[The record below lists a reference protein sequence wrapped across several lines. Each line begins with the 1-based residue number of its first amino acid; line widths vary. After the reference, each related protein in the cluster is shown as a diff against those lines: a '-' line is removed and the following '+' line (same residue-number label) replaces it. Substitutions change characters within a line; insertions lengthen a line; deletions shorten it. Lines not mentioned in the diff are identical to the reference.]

1 MGDVHGCE
9 FYPEDLQTSSIR
21 SDKQARG
28 LGMLCTERAHRES
41 TFLGNWAE
49 EESGHRSITKGLKT
63 LPITQPAKILW
74 KGAPPACLTKIQ
86 QKRTRLQIPAQSPT
100 FKGVPL
106 YRGKNG
112 NSLRISSSLG

>member
-1 MGDVHGCE
+1 MFTDA
-9 FYPEDLQTSSIR
+9 SSILRICRLPR
-21 SDKQARG
+21 SVRTNKLAVW
-28 LGMLCTERAHRES
+28 GMLCTERAHRES

-86 QKRTRLQIPAQSPT
+86 QKRTCLQIPAQS
-100 FKGVPL
+100 
-106 YRGKNG
+106 
-112 NSLRISSSLG
+112 RISFHSVLLFGPR